1 MISAP
6 AHPLGPNE
14 LAWERLIDAPFAT
27 KQPVE
32 PGIGC
37 IDLVAGVTST
47 INACKPHATNHALNM
62 NFLYKI
68 YPL

>member
-32 PGIGC
+32 TAIAYIGLMNAAAAAMTDE
-37 IDLVAGVTST
+37 IEGVADVIEHFGKV
-47 INACKPHATNHALNM
+47 
-62 NFLYKI
+62 
-68 YPL
+68 